1 MFFSPAGKN
10 VLNDSAHIATF
21 SRNRVIF
28 NGNILKVEKTGVYRK
43 SQIIDN
49 QCKMTE
55 GGAPNLPPS
64 VTNPEYTQPDQGRQL
79 KVKKTVT
86 TLSYK

>member
-1 MFFSPAGKN
+1 M
-10 VLNDSAHIATF
+10 VLPISATF
-21 SRNRVIF
+21 SRNGVIF

>member
-1 MFFSPAGKN
+1 M
-10 VLNDSAHIATF
+10 VLPISATF
-21 SRNRVIF
+21 SRNGVIF
-28 NGNILKVEKTGVYRK
+28 NGNILKVGKT
-43 SQIIDN
+43 SIHLQLQMIDN
-49 QCKMTE
+49 QRKFTV
-55 GGAPNLPPS
+55 GGGPNLPPS